1 MKKKNIKK
9 PKFSSYLIAAI
20 IPALIVAILINLT
33 SYYFVNRQVRESMA
47 SFSSI
52 SSFDLLDSV
61 ADLYASDRNA
71 EEERKFQEDL
81 SHLYANYCW
90 NNNRYYEISAVSDK
104 LIRQSVIFFINDK
117 KSRYICRD
125 EFIGNG

>member
-33 SYYFVNRQVRESMA
+33 SYYLVNRQVRESMA

-104 LIRQSVIFFINDK
+104 LISTDISGFLIIDK
-117 KSRYICRD
+117 KYYRLTD